1 MLATENLVQMK
12 SHLTNQ
18 RKIVERRIKKKII
31 LNLRAPESS
40 EENSDSKTEKDTP
53 MEETSEDE
61 EKRKRKRS
69 IGMYSQVF

>member
-18 RKIVERRIKKKII
+18 RKIVERRIKKII

-69 IGMYSQVF
+69 IGMY